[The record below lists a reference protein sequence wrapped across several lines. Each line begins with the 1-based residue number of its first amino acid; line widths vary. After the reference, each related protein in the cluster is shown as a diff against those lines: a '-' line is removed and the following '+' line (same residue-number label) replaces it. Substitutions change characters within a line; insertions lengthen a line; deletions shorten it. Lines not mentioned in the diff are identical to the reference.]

1 VQAGGSEC
9 QSLSLLCGVF
19 LPSIALAS

>member
-1 VQAGGSEC
+1 VHSGGSEC